1 MSNGTK
7 AFLALAVALVNI
19 IVAYRAHSFDLASF
33 FIGANIIIFID
44 YAIEAAKEQK

>member
-7 AFLALAVALVNI
+7 AFLALAVALINI
-19 IVAYRAHSFDLASF
+19 IVVRGGHSFDLASF

-44 YAIEAAKEQK
+44 YAFEAAKEQK